1 MPHHFEIEPHL
12 LQSQANPAAC
22 QFRLGYSPS
31 TLCGRYGVLVVN
43 NQDEQFCGFIRSLG
57 VLTQFLFK

>member
-12 LQSQANPAAC
+12 LQSQAN
-22 QFRLGYSPS
+22 PS